1 MEFGDS
7 ISTKLYQISPSI
19 ILIKLIPMKLCKYLK
34 RNLRSNRS
42 LQLLYRIHLVTAG
55 EWRQG
60 GGLLPLD
67 GGVELLLQQVVSVLH
82 GGGLGHLVVPP
93 GSLGHLFC
101 KDGNRGRLESNLT
114 TTSGGK

>member
-1 MEFGDS
+1 
-7 ISTKLYQISPSI
+7 
-19 ILIKLIPMKLCKYLK
+19 MKLCKYLK

-42 LQLLYRIHLVTAG
+42 LQLLYRIHLVTTG
-55 EWRQG
+55 EGRQS

-93 GSLGHLFC
+93 RSLGHLF
-101 KDGNRGRLESNLT
+101 
-114 TTSGGK
+114 